1 MRSFPVFLVII
12 ALVIIPPAFSQEEA
26 SPLASTQFSTFEPGD
41 GILSLSLGTTISLG
55 FYDPSS
61 SSYLPSTTSP
71 GFAFALSYTGFLTD
85 SWALAGD
92 LAGGF
97 ISTVNDRRLFI
108 APLALRVV
116 KAFPLGAF
124 VIAPSAGLGLAIS
137 ALNDSKHVDSLF
149 KLGSSF
155 LWRASSDM
163 SYGLNLYGT
172 MIPQFYS
179 SDSSQNRVGFFFDAT
194 LSVAYHL

>member
-1 MRSFPVFLVII
+1 MRSFPVFLLLM
-12 ALVIIPPAFSQEEA
+12 ALVIVAPVFSQEA
-26 SPLASTQFSTFEPGD
+26 AAPLASTQFSTFEPGD
-41 GILSLSLGTTISLG
+41 GMLSLSLGTTISLG
-55 FYDPSS
+55 FYDPNS

-71 GFAFALSYTGFLTD
+71 GFAFALSYTGFLNE

-116 KAFPLGAF
+116 KVFPVGAF
-124 VIAPSAGLGLAIS
+124 VIAPTAGLGMAIS
-137 ALNDSKHVDSLF
+137 ALTDSKHIDSLL

-172 MIPQFYS
+172 VIPQIYN
-179 SDSSQNRVGFFFDAT
+179 DSSQNRVGFFFDAT

>member
-1 MRSFPVFLVII
+1 MRSFPLFLVLM
-12 ALVIIPPAFSQEEA
+12 ALVLVAPAFSQEPAALLE
-26 SPLASTQFSTFEPGD
+26 STKFSTFEPGD

-61 SSYLPSTTSP
+61 SSYLPSTTKP
-71 GFAFALSYTGFLTD
+71 GFAFALSYTGFLND

-108 APLALRVV
+108 APLALRLV
-116 KAFPLGAF
+116 KAFPMGAF
-124 VIAPSAGLGLAIS
+124 VIAPTAGLGVAIS
-137 ALNDSKHVDSLF
+137 ALNDSKHADGLF
-149 KLGSSF
+149 KFGSTF

-172 MIPQFYS
+172 VIPQIYA

>member
-1 MRSFPVFLVII
+1 MRSFPLFLVMI
-12 ALVIIPPAFSQEEA
+12 ALVLVSPALAQEEA
-26 SPLASTQFSTFEPGD
+26 APLASTQFSTFEPGD
-41 GILSLSLGTTISLG
+41 GMLSLSLGTTISLG
-55 FYDPSS
+55 FYDPST
-61 SSYLPSTTSP
+61 SSYLPATTNP
-71 GFAFALSYTGFLTD
+71 GFAFALSYTGFLNE

-116 KAFPLGAF
+116 KAFPIGAF
-124 VIAPSAGLGLAIS
+124 VIAPTAGLGVAIS
-137 ALNDSKHVDSLF
+137 ALNDSKHADGLF
-149 KLGSSF
+149 KFGSSF

-172 MIPQFYS
+172 VIPQIYN
-179 SDSSQNRVGFFFDAT
+179 DSSQNRVGFFFDAT

>member
-1 MRSFPVFLVII
+1 VLVSP
-12 ALVIIPPAFSQEEA
+12 ALAQEEA
-26 SPLASTQFSTFEPGD
+26 APLASTQFSTFEPGD
-41 GILSLSLGTTISLG
+41 GMLSLSLGTTISLG
-55 FYDPSS
+55 FYDPST
-61 SSYLPSTTSP
+61 SSYLPPTTSP
-71 GFAFALSYTGFLTD
+71 GFAFALSYTGFLND

-108 APLALRVV
+108 APLALRIV
-116 KAFPLGAF
+116 KAFPMGAF
-124 VIAPSAGLGLAIS
+124 VIAPTAGLGVAIS
-137 ALNDSKHVDSLF
+137 ALNDSKHADGLF
-149 KLGSSF
+149 KFGSSF

-172 MIPQFYS
+172 VIPQIYN
-179 SDSSQNRVGFFFDAT
+179 DSSQNRVGFFFDAT

>member
-1 MRSFPVFLVII
+1 MRSFPLFLAMI
-12 ALVIIPPAFSQEEA
+12 ALVLVSPALAQEEA
-26 SPLASTQFSTFEPGD
+26 APLASSQFSTFEPGD
-41 GILSLSLGTTISLG
+41 GMLSLSLGTTISLG
-55 FYDPSS
+55 FYDPST
-61 SSYLPSTTSP
+61 SSYLPATTNP
-71 GFAFALSYTGFLTD
+71 GFAFALSYTGFLNE

-116 KAFPLGAF
+116 KAFPMGAF
-124 VIAPSAGLGLAIS
+124 VIAPTAGLGVAIS
-137 ALNDSKHVDSLF
+137 ALNDSKHADGLF
-149 KLGSSF
+149 KFGSSF

-172 MIPQFYS
+172 VIPQIYA
-179 SDSSQNRVGFFFDAT
+179 DSSQNRVGFFFDAT